1 MFGLVR
7 LGSPPT
13 SMHALSAHPDS
24 TAQPRKETAHVSPVC
39 QRSQSPLAVKTHSS
53 DCSRLPSSQPAHI
66 SVMPAAPLQEASP
79 AAHCTAYQ
87 THSCRPRA
95 VQVYL
100 QTAPGAEEG
109 WNANF
114 SSMMT
119 KLLQESY
126 DGSKVQRDA
135 QQRTEA
141 LATAA
146 EVPGLPPLPDLPPK
160 VSGVWGCIVA
170 VINSRS
176 LRFFLLLVVAGS
188 AMQAKH
194 ARRAPRM

>member
-1 MFGLVR
+1 M
-7 LGSPPT
+7 PP
-13 SMHALSAHPDS
+13 
-24 TAQPRKETAHVSPVC
+24 C
-39 QRSQSPLAVKTHSS
+39 
-53 DCSRLPSSQPAHI
+53 
-66 SVMPAAPLQEASP
+66 
-79 AAHCTAYQ
+79 
-87 THSCRPRA
+87 A

-160 VSGVWGCIVA
+160 VRGSGVKHCAQCCVRAAACPLPKTYCTAIMGRWR
-170 VINSRS
+170 SRLGGIQMLW
-176 LRFFLLLVVAGS
+176 LRCLDS
-188 AMQAKH
+188 SQ
-194 ARRAPRM
+194 